1 MWFGA
6 LGPLLVRID
15 DGLEVEVGPRQRRML
30 LCRLLVDANRVVSS
44 DQLIDALWG
53 EHPPLAASGSLQAHI
68 SRLRNVLGDG
78 LLQTRT
84 PGYVLRVGPDSF
96 DRDVFERLLVEAR
109 RDAAEGALVTASSR
123 LKEGLGFWRG
133 TAFEEAGDESW
144 AVVEV
149 RRLEELRVTALEER
163 MAFDLQ
169 LGRHAELISELETLV
184 ADHPMR
190 ERFWHLLMLGYYHGG
205 RQAEALRAY
214 RRAKEVLAV
223 ELGIDPS
230 IELQE
235 LEGDILN
242 QDPRLTPPS
251 ARTTVAEL
259 RSPQTLTLLM
269 SEIQSSASL
278 LPREGEDDQ
287 ESLTAHDAVL
297 AASMSDAGGRIVKHQ
312 GRGLLALFPLAHQAV
327 IAAVNAQRGLGNLSS
342 LGEPVRARIAIH
354 TGEGWERDGD
364 LFGPLLNVC
373 ARLIGA
379 AHGGQTVVSAVA
391 AELAQPILEPGVE
404 LVDLGQLRLPGVTQP
419 QQVFQVVAVGL
430 GERFPPLR
438 ALGVARTNL
447 AAQLSTFVGRDPE
460 MRLIGRKLREHR
472 LVTITGP
479 GGCGKT
485 RLALQVGADA
495 VPNMPDGVWQVELA
509 SVTDPEGF
517 WPELA
522 RVLGVQ
528 EVTDDLKR
536 AVLQMLAGTQV
547 LIILDNCEH
556 LIDQIAESASE
567 MLSTVEG
574 LKILATSRE
583 PLAVSGEQ
591 LIPLSGM
598 GVPETDMAIPA
609 LASVESIR
617 LFSERAQAVLPTFE
631 LTSATAAS
639 VVEICRRVD
648 GLPLAVELAAAHLR
662 DMTPAAI
669 AKSLIGRLD
678 VLSSNLRTAAPR
690 HRTLD
695 AAISWSYD
703 ALLPHERA
711 LYRRLSV
718 FGGRWLLEAAQE
730 VCPDE
735 EHLFD
740 YQVPGIV
747 ASLVDKSLVIFDPT
761 VDPPLYS
768 QLSVVRQ
775 HAAARLATA
784 NESLPTMARMAHYIS
799 RLVEEAERFEGPD
812 QEKWLS
818 RFDIELPN
826 LGAALEWAVDN
837 DPGLSLTIAA
847 DCFMYW
853 VIRGRIAAGRQLIET
868 VVAAAPQEATRDLA
882 ATLSAAGG
890 LAISQ
895 GDPGASESF
904 YLRSVDMYRR
914 IGDVGGV
921 ASTLN
926 NLSIIAEDRSD
937 LTSARDLLTESLALV
952 DSIDDR
958 TNRGLIRR
966 AGVLT
971 NLGSVTLA
979 LGDVEQSGRHASEA
993 VRLSRSVTDKW
1004 SEAWALIL
1012 TALTDRNVP
1021 GKLTA
1026 AEAHARA
1033 AHAIAE
1039 RLDDAITTASAAE
1052 ALAEI
1057 ALIQE
1062 RPTEAIEW
1070 LEHALRVREDL
1081 QDSVKI
1087 AAGHTLWAKAH
1098 LAMGDND
1105 QAGEQLVLALEE
1117 AIKGNHRFE
1126 AATAL
1131 EVAASLLTDGGNKL
1145 IVAEALAVAT
1155 SIRRDL
1161 GRPVLPADK
1170 PFLDTLRAHNNPGS
1184 EARSTWNEIAA
1195 MAITEIRKEIRDQNL
1210 PVSS

>member
-6 LGPLLVRID
+6 LGPLLVRTD

-53 EHPPLAASGSLQAHI
+53 EHPPLTASGSLQAHI
-68 SRLRNVLGDG
+68 SRLRNVLGVG
-78 LLQTRT
+78 LLQTRS

-96 DRDVFERLLVEAR
+96 DRDVFERLAVEAR

-123 LKEGLGFWRG
+123 LTDGLGLWRG
-133 TAFEEAGDESW
+133 TAFEEIADESW

-149 RRLEELRVTALEER
+149 RRLEELRVTALEDR
-163 MAFDLQ
+163 IAFDLQ

-184 ADHPMR
+184 ANHPMR

-214 RRAKEVLAV
+214 RRAKQVLAE

-235 LEGDILN
+235 LEADILN

-251 ARTTVAEL
+251 AGSTAAEL
-259 RSPQTLTLLM
+259 RYPQTFTLLM
-269 SEIQSSASL
+269 SEIESSESL
-278 LPREGEDDQ
+278 WPREAVQ
-287 ESLTAHDAVL
+287 ESPTAHDAL
-297 AASMSDAGGRIVKHQ
+297 LIDAINDAGGRVVKHQ
-312 GRGLLALFPLAHQAV
+312 QGGLFALFPSPNDAV
-327 IAAVNAQRGLGNLSS
+327 VAAINAQRGLGSLSS
-342 LGEPVRARIAIH
+342 SEKPVRVRIAIH
-354 TGEGWERDGD
+354 AGEGWERDGD
-364 LFGPLLNVC
+364 LFGPLPNVC

-379 AHGGQTVVSAVA
+379 AHGGQILVSAVA
-391 AELAQPILEPGVE
+391 ADLARPLLTPAVG
-404 LVDLGQLRLPGVTQP
+404 LLDLGQVRLPGVTQP
-419 QQVFQVVAVGL
+419 QQVFQALAVGL
-430 GERFPPLR
+430 EEQFPRLR
-438 ALGVARTNL
+438 ALGVVRTNL
-447 AAQLSTFVGRDPE
+447 AAQLTTFVGRDQE
-460 MRLIGRKLREHR
+460 IRLIGKKLQEHR
-472 LVTITGP
+472 LITITGP

-495 VPNMPDGVWQVELA
+495 VPSMPDGVWQVELA
-509 SVTDPEGF
+509 GVTDPESF
-517 WPELA
+517 WPEVA
-522 RVLGVQ
+522 RVLGI
-528 EVTDDLKR
+528 EEDTDDLKR
-536 AVLQMLAGTQV
+536 SVLRRLDGTQML
-547 LIILDNCEH
+547 IIVDNCEH
-556 LIDQIAESASE
+556 LIDQIAQPTSE

-574 LKILATSRE
+574 LKVLATSRE

-598 GVPETDMAIPA
+598 GIPETDMAIPE

-617 LFSERAQAVLPTFE
+617 LFCERAQAVLPTFE
-631 LTSATAAS
+631 LTPATAAS

-648 GLPLAVELAAAHLR
+648 GLPLAVELAAGHLR

-703 ALLPHERA
+703 ALLPQEQA

-735 EHLFD
+735 EVLFD

-775 HAAARLATA
+775 HAATRLATA
-784 NESLPTMARMAHYIS
+784 NESLPTMGRMAHYIS

-826 LGAALEWAVDN
+826 LVAALEWAVDN
-837 DPGLSLTIAA
+837 DPGLSLAIAA
-847 DCFMYW
+847 DCFFYW
-853 VIRGRIAAGRQLIET
+853 VIRGRIAAGRQLIER
-868 VVAAAPQEATRDLA
+868 VVAAAPKEATRDLA

-895 GDPGASESF
+895 GDAGASESF

-958 TNRGLIRR
+958 TSRGVIRR

-979 LGDVEQSGRHASEA
+979 LGDIEESGRHASEA

-1021 GKLTA
+1021 GKLTV

-1039 RLDDAITTASAAE
+1039 RLEDAITTASAAE

-1057 ALIQE
+1057 ALTQE

-1070 LEHALRVREDL
+1070 LERALRVREDL

-1098 LAMGDND
+1098 VAMGDND

-1117 AIKGNHRFE
+1117 AIKGDHRFE

-1131 EVAASLLTDGGNKL
+1131 EVAASLLTDGGNKV
-1145 IVAEALAVAT
+1145 IVAQALAVAT

-1170 PFLDTLRAHNNPGS
+1170 PFLDTLRAYNNPGY
-1184 EARSTWNEIAA
+1184 EAPSTWNEIAA
-1195 MAITEIRKEIRDQNL
+1195 MAITEIRREIRDQNL
-1210 PVSS
+1210 PVSP